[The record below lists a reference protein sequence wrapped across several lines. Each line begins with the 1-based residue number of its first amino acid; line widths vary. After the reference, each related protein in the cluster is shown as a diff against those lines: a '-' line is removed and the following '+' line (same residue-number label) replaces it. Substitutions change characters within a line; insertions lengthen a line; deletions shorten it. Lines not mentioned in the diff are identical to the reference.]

1 AHAVFHRPARHGL
14 RCELRSERRRL
25 ARPLEAHVAG
35 RRPGDR
41 VPLLTGDADN
51 RVVEGRLDVRNP
63 VRDVLALTPLGPSSA
78 GGRLRH
84 AGLLAVSSRC
94 WFGSVLAGPLLP
106 GNGLAGTLA
115 GTGVGPGALAVHRQP
130 TTVAQSLVAADLDLA
145 LDVGGDLAAEVT
157 LDLQVLV
164 DVRADTSDL
173 FVGEIAHPGLHGKVD
188 RLADVLRGRAAD
200 AVDIGERDAEVLLAR
215 DVDTGNSGHGG
226 PLLALTLLVA
236 GVRADDPDA
245 PVATDHLALLAHLL
259 DTRSYL
265 HAVLTCSGR

>member
-1 AHAVFHRPARHGL
+1 MRSRRHSRQTGPVYRATSDPPPLRRTAAVVRNRRHVLDTDDFDPGALDRADRGLASGTRTLHLHVDLAHAVFHRPARHGL

-41 VPLLTGDADN
+41 VPLLIGDADD

-164 DVRADTSDL
+164 DVRADTSD
-173 FVGEIAHPGLHGKVD
+173 
-188 RLADVLRGRAAD
+188 
-200 AVDIGERDAEVLLAR
+200 
-215 DVDTGNSGHGG
+215 
-226 PLLALTLLVA
+226 
-236 GVRADDPDA
+236 
-245 PVATDHLALLAHLL
+245 
-259 DTRSYL
+259 
-265 HAVLTCSGR
+265 